1 MTMRHLIPTADWT
14 CPKENNELQT
24 YWSIFNAARSKIL
37 YTYVNV
43 ETCGDVRHVLRCCSC
58 NLLHISYSLVES
70 NDFSAFK
77 CSPEIRALELQN
89 LLVACHK
96 HHQEKASKQ
105 LMPAHLSQ
113 HIMRRAQ
120 RLCVSSTNNQRV
132 PHFAGW
138 AQSGWGCRRY
148 DVKTCQN
155 THTKKKN
162 KKHGCIWNS

>member
-1 MTMRHLIPTADWT
+1 MPPDPSSYIRYI
-14 CPKENNELQT
+14 
-24 YWSIFNAARSKIL
+24 YII
-37 YTYVNV
+37 YVCQ
-43 ETCGDVRHVLRCCSC
+43 CGDLRRCKTCAEM
-58 NLLHISYSLVES
+58 LLLQSLASSLVES
-70 NDFSAFK
+70 SEFSAFR
-77 CSPEIRALELQN
+77 CSPELRALELQN
-89 LLVACHK
+89 LLVASSCMPQTSPRKK
-96 HHQEKASKQ
+96 HRNNLCR

-155 THTKKKN
+155 THTKKK
-162 KKHGCIWNS
+162 HGCIWNS